1 MYVDRTDTILSLGA
15 AGVFSLLGVASLIG
29 AVVEWR
35 WDLLV
40 LFLICAALAVPLM
53 REGLHE
59 SGIDIFIKRGRQWFR
74 RTGSGTMDKVV

>member
-29 AVVEWR
+29 AALEWR
-35 WDLLV
+35 ADLLII
-40 LFLICAALAVPLM
+40 FLLCSALAVPLM

-59 SGIDIFIKRGRQWFR
+59 AGMGNIIKRGRQWFR
-74 RTGSGTMDKVV
+74 RVRSGEVTKVV